1 MFANQGTEL
10 RVLMTKIM
18 APAQVVSMNAT
29 INLLP

>member
-18 APAQVVSMNAT
+18 APDQVAGKNVT